1 MGMCIKSELLLEL
14 ERISFN
20 FNHLQELMKENIF
33 SFAVALLSGHPY
45 LAVLVVLIASFHL
58 EISHND
64 FHFRIGK

>member
-1 MGMCIKSELLLEL
+1 
-14 ERISFN
+14 
-20 FNHLQELMKENIF
+20 MKENIF

-45 LAVLVVLIASFHL
+45 LAVLVVLVASFHL